1 MTRETYRFREY
12 LITSDTEPDAEPYT
26 YAMTCAVCEEMGPRS
41 EEMADAHEWAERHL
55 KANPEHLTYREHIT
69 RPYLA
74 KPGKWL

>member
-1 MTRETYRFREY
+1 MTRKTYRFREY
-12 LITSDTEPDAEPYT
+12 VITPDTRPEAEPHT
-26 YAMTCAVCEEMGPRS
+26 YAMTCTACHTVGPRS
-41 EEMADAHEWAERHL
+41 EDMDEAHAWAARHL